1 MTASMRRFLVMCG
14 GNLILGLGICLFKLS
29 IMGNDPFTAF
39 VLALS
44 AKMGVLYALVT
55 ILVNSVFFIG
65 EIFLG
70 RKYIGIGTFVNWF
83 SVGYIILF
91 FEWVI
96 CGIWTIPEGFFPRL
110 LIMGAGIL
118 VLSFGV
124 SLYQTADM
132 GIAPYDSISVIM
144 SERLPF
150 SYFWCRIFTD
160 ACCAVGAWAFGGL
173 VGLGTLVCAL
183 GLGPFIQFFTVH
195 FAEPIC
201 NGKISR

>member
-1 MTASMRRFLVMCG
+1 MSAFMRRFLVMCG
-14 GNLILGLGICLFKLS
+14 GNVIIGLGICLFKLS

-39 VLALS
+39 VLAL
-44 AKMGVLYALVT
+44 AGRVGIVYATVT

-65 EIFLG
+65 EITLG
-70 RKYIGIGTFVNWF
+70 RRYIGIGTFVNWF
-83 SVGYIILF
+83 SVGYFIMF

-96 CGIWTIPEGFFPRL
+96 TGIWTIPAGFVWRL
-110 LIMGAGIL
+110 LIMLAGIL

-132 GIAPYDSISVIM
+132 GIAPYDSISLIM

-160 ACCAVGAWAFGGL
+160 ACCALGAWVLGGL

-183 GLGPFIQFFTVH
+183 GLGPFIQFFSIH
-195 FAEPIC
+195 AAKPLC
-201 NGKISR
+201 GMKD